1 VPIDITG
8 KTNHVLLSYIDSSNK
23 IRLAKK
29 TVYSKVDGNFKASLK
44 TKGILSR
51 EDMLSVLRQISIS
64 IRNNRDNISLL
75 YTYIREINGI
85 VSKIKNSDDKE
96 FISDVV
102 HCGTILVNS
111 LSLSSRVG
119 LFSNGF
125 IIGLIGRMSR
135 IYKKQSK
142 QKI

>member
-1 VPIDITG
+1 
-8 KTNHVLLSYIDSSNK
+8 
-23 IRLAKK
+23 
-29 TVYSKVDGNFKASLK
+29 
-44 TKGILSR
+44 
-51 EDMLSVLRQISIS
+51 MLSVLRQISIS

-135 IYKKQSK
+135 ISKKQSK